1 MSKKCKDSYN
11 CEKCKDLEYI
21 IDKETNTGIPCECR
35 EKNIYKRILEK
46 SGIADSFRKI
56 GFKEYKIKNK
66 ECNEAKNASIEYTKM
81 FETIEKE
88 RNNSICFIGNVGTGK
103 THLSI
108 SIANNLMYRN
118 IGVLYMPYRE
128 VITKIKQNMLDEL
141 EYNKTINK
149 YKNARV
155 LLIDDLFKG
164 KITESDLNIMFDI
177 INHRYL
183 NRMPLIV
190 SSEFN
195 QNKLLDFDEAVGSRI
210 IEMCKNYI
218 IEFKETKNYRV
229 KTN

>member
-1 MSKKCKDSYN
+1 MLCSKCN
-11 CEKCKDLEYI
+11 DLEYI
-21 IDKETNTGIPCECR
+21 INLELNSGTPCECR
-35 EKNIYKRILEK
+35 EKNIYKRILEH
-46 SGIADSFRKI
+46 SGISQSFQKI
-56 GFKEYKIKNK
+56 NLQTY
-66 ECNEAKNASIEYTKM
+66 
-81 FETIEKE
+81 IEKNE
-88 RNNSICFIGNVGTGK
+88 ECKKAKKAALEYFKNFKLTEKDKNNSISFLGNVGAGK

-108 SIANNLMYRN
+108 SIANNLMYNN
-118 IGVLYMPYRE
+118 IAVLYMPYRE
-128 VITKIKQNMLDEL
+128 VITKLKQNMLDEV
-141 EYNKTINK
+141 EYTKTLNR

-195 QNKLLDFDEAVGSRI
+195 QNRMLDFDEAIGSRI

-218 IEFKETKNYRV
+218 IEFKETKNYR
-229 KTN
+229 TN